1 MSIKIKNGIMCGL
14 TTFAVLAST
23 VASPVVAMASD
34 EGQQQVAQQQAA
46 VAKYYAEHHN
56 GSDENHDHDRDDHE
70 KDRYDWDYH
79 NGIMHV
85 QSYELSIGD
94 TIGVSATNGRYGSS
108 DPNVASVDGNG
119 NVTVNNEGSCTIM
132 TYLPD
137 GRLYNK
143 VYINVK
149 KSGGNNNNNNNNK
162 TVYYP
167 VYNPYYVP
175 YYATPVYTTTTLNPT
190 WNAVANNMIAATPQ
204 RGTATLAS
212 AGPVYLDASFANMLK
227 LRPDVAVNI
236 TYGFNGHTFLL
247 SIPRGYN
254 LTSKLNAAGYVD
266 IVALSNVI
274 DGKIRCSLVY

>member
-1 MSIKIKNGIMCGL
+1 MGIKKRLRVLSGL
-14 TTFAVLAST
+14 TAITLLAAVFTS
-23 VASPVVAMASD
+23 SVVVKAEDEMS
-34 EGQQQVAQQQAA
+34 EGQKQAYQNMIAVQQ
-46 VAKYYAEHHN
+46 YYINKNQEESHE
-56 GSDENHDHDRDDHE
+56 DEKE
-70 KDRYDWDYH
+70 VKDYKSGVW
-79 NGIMHV
+79 HV
-85 QSYELSIGD
+85 QNYELSVGD

-137 GRLYNK
+137 GSLYNK

-149 KSGGNNNNNNNNK
+149 KSGGNNNNNNNNNK
-162 TVYYP
+162 PVYYP

-175 YYATPVYTTTTLNPT
+175 YYAAPVYTTTTLNPT